1 MGPTHLADTAYL
13 IDTNIAIYFLD
24 GVLPDHTLPFVLA
37 VMDAGPRLSVATQ
50 IELVGRFPNPEK
62 RRLVE
67 AFVSRSTLFPLTAV
81 IVQQTI
87 AIKQTHKIKL
97 GDAIIA
103 ATALVHNLT
112 LVTRNVSDF
121 QAIAGLIVVNPFAPT
136 GTPGHP

>member
-1 MGPTHLADTAYL
+1 MGPTDLVDTAYL

-24 GVLPDHTLPFVLA
+24 GLLPDPTLPFVLA
-37 VMDAGPRLSVATQ
+37 IIDARPNLSVATH
-50 IELVGRFPNPEK
+50 IELLGFRFPNPEK
-62 RRLVE
+62 RRVVE
-67 AFVSRSTLFPLTAV
+67 AFVSQSSVFPLSEI

-121 QAIAGLIVVNPFAPT
+121 QSIAGLTVENPFLLTA
-136 GTPGHP
+136 

>member
-1 MGPTHLADTAYL
+1 MGPTYLVNTTYL

-24 GVLPDHTLPFVLA
+24 GLLPDYTLPFVEQ
-37 VMDAGPRLSVATQ
+37 VMEAGPNLSVATH
-50 IELVGRFPNPEK
+50 IEVLGFRFPNPEK
-62 RRLVE
+62 RRVVE
-67 AFVSRSTLFPLTAV
+67 AFVSQSMVFPLTDD
-81 IVQQTI
+81 IVHQTI

-121 QAIAGLIVVNPFAPT
+121 QTIAGLTVVNPFPPT
-136 GTPGHP
+136 A